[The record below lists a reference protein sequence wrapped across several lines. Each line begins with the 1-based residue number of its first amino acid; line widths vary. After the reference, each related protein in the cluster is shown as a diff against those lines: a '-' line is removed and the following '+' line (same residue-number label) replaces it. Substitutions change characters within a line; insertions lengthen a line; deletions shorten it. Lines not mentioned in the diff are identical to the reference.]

1 MDRRT
6 PSELPSTIEDV
17 IKDVEKLVHD
27 FGVSFYRDKVQQQI
41 DESNRALQAVE
52 KQQLRLVGQNKDLVK

>member
-1 MDRRT
+1 M
-6 PSELPSTIEDV
+6 PSTIEDV